1 MSRVTNPSFQDIVY
15 EFQRKFHQS
24 YDGPPRELPASLA
37 KFRKDLLQE
46 ELDELKLAIDRGELH
61 EQLDALVDLL
71 YVVVGTSNLMGFR
84 EVLERAFWRVHSAN
98 MAKVLA
104 PSRLESKR
112 DSAWDIVKPPGW
124 EKPDLRD
131 LVYRVVTDEKAEGQ
145 P

>member
-1 MSRVTNPSFQDIVY
+1 MSRATNPSFQDTVH
-15 EFQRKFHQS
+15 EFQQKFQQA
-24 YDGPPRELPASLA
+24 YEGPPRELPASLA

-71 YVVVGTSNLMGFR
+71 YVVVGTANLMGFR
-84 EVLERAFWRVHSAN
+84 EVLERAFWRVHNAN
-98 MAKVLA
+98 MQKVLA

-112 DSAWDIVKPPGW
+112 DSSWDIVKPAGW
-124 EKPDLRD
+124 QKPDLRD
-131 LVYRVVTDEKAEGQ
+131 LVQ